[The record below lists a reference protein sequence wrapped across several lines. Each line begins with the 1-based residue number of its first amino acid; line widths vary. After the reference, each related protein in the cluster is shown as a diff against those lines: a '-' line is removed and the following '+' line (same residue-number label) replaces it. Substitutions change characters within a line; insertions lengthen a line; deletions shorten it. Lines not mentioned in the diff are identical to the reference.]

1 MRVLTQFHSSQEH
14 EQFLS
19 GIRRQRELEVRINE
33 LMRYRRHGI
42 TTVEECHHF
51 EQLRQEA
58 RDKRRNSVSNE
69 IITFFKF
76 FLRVY
81 SFQLINYYNIY
92 S

>member
-58 RDKRRNSVSNE
+58 RDKRRNSVSNK
-69 IITFFKF
+69 IITFTVQWQV
-76 FLRVY
+76 LCY
-81 SFQLINYYNIY
+81 QLINYYNIY